1 MPSAS
6 GSHRRAPTRN
16 AQNLPKSSASQAQ
29 LQLLSHLSQVIHPH
43 MDESDEMTAHSF
55 STQVKPTHA

>member
-29 LQLLSHLSQVIHPH
+29 LQLLSHLSQVIQPH
-43 MDESDEMTAHSF
+43 MNDSDEMTAHSF
-55 STQVKPTHA
+55 